1 MRKIV
6 FIIAA
11 TLISISVS
19 AQDYV
24 SPVINCQGRT
34 TTIDVRDFYGGQTY
48 QDISKNAPI
57 RSDSTLQLEGY
68 RWIDRIHNMPEYL
81 NVFYQIYGN
90 MVNDVLQGKSNCLS
104 DPNMAPIKTPNG
116 QYCIDIHSINNTF
129 NIPIPV
135 DADAKQIGTLA
146 ATAIRDSVQIYYD
159 EISCFMPYLFTC
171 MSYDYPQAFWIGSK
185 YRWGESYGYQYSY
198 WTQGPK
204 AGICKIDLEFQS
216 YLMVKTESFDFRIDE
231 FNSDSAVAHGVT
243 VFNEAIDSILS
254 NLPNTT
260 RCAQLKYFNEWL
272 TTHNCYSTALGT
284 DSVPTIIWSP
294 ISALTGNVGPTGP
307 VCEGYAR
314 AFKVLCDIV
323 GIPNVLAVGNARLS
337 LYQRGEDHMWNE
349 VQMDDSLW
357 YGVDVTWNDPV
368 VAFYNTAKSGFE
380 TEKWLLVGKNDT
392 INSLTFEQ
400 SHPNSIIYRT
410 GNPDNW
416 DFKYESFLTE
426 KGYDIS
432 TVVLN
437 PQAKT
442 SELVKVYSITGTLLG
457 TFNSIDEATRST
469 SPGLYIIGNRKI
481 LIK

>member
-1 MRKIV
+1 
-6 FIIAA
+6 
-11 TLISISVS
+11 
-19 AQDYV
+19 
-24 SPVINCQGRT
+24 
-34 TTIDVRDFYGGQTY
+34 
-48 QDISKNAPI
+48 
-57 RSDSTLQLEGY
+57 
-68 RWIDRIHNMPEYL
+68 
-81 NVFYQIYGN
+81 
-90 MVNDVLQGKSNCLS
+90 
-104 DPNMAPIKTPNG
+104 
-116 QYCIDIHSINNTF
+116 
-129 NIPIPV
+129 
-135 DADAKQIGTLA
+135 
-146 ATAIRDSVQIYYD
+146 
-159 EISCFMPYLFTC
+159 
-171 MSYDYPQAFWIGSK
+171 
-185 YRWGESYGYQYSY
+185 
-198 WTQGPK
+198 
-204 AGICKIDLEFQS
+204 
-216 YLMVKTESFDFRIDE
+216 MVKTESFDFRIDE

-323 GIPNVLAVGNARLS
+323 GIPNVLAVGNARFS